1 MLRQSARPLLRA
13 TQLPLNRSFSVAA
26 RRMGEG
32 DTGAPRATG
41 AMKTG
46 TLLVQSVCKKDEIWP
61 SNCLS
66 VQPKLTYMNPTR
78 DSWTK
83 KEAAQESMYIRQKE
97 LEKLKDLKKKLE
109 AQRKHLNE
117 LDAHIDALTKEHGGE
132 QN

>member
-46 TLLVQSVCKKDEIWP
+46 
-61 SNCLS
+61 
-66 VQPKLTYMNPTR
+66 